1 MKKWAFYAVLSVVSP
16 VVVKAQTAVQD
27 SVNMTR
33 KKKVSKVQYGVA
45 SFYHNKFEGR
55 KTANGEIF
63 SQKKLTAACNTLP
76 LNCWVRVTNI
86 RNKRSV
92 ILRIT
97 DRMHHLNKRL
107 IDLSHIAAK
116 TLGYTGHGLTRVKV
130 EYLGKNKPVGIGLTE
145 GDVLPSAEVNKANA
159 PAHP

>member
-1 MKKWAFYAVLSVVSP
+1 MKKWALYAVLSVVTP
-16 VVVKAQTAVQD
+16 AVVKAQAAVQD
-27 SVNMTR
+27 SVNMTK
-33 KKKVSKVQYGVA
+33 KKKVAKVQYGIA

-107 IDLSHIAAK
+107 IDLSHTAAK

-130 EYLGKNKPVGIGLTE
+130 EYLGKNKPVGMDLTE
-145 GDVLPSAEVNKANA
+145 GNILPSTEVEKASA